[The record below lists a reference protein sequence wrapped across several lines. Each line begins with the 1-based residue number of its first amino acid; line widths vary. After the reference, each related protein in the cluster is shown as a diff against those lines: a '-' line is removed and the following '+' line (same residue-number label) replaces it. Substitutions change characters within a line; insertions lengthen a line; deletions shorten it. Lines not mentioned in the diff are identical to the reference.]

1 MLYSLTCYGKD
12 FALTIC
18 CIGMQIFMS
27 RQYNIRSGYILAK
40 RFFRK
45 NTRSI
50 ITKALVG
57 LILIFASLPSHAED
71 FLEDGFIYPI
81 TPKGFGSLNVRK
93 MLDYSFDENQRYTP
107 PGKGQLPTCETAGI
121 PNPPLFRTVKI
132 EGSSIG
138 DN

>member
-1 MLYSLTCYGKD
+1 
-12 FALTIC
+12 
-18 CIGMQIFMS
+18 
-27 RQYNIRSGYILAK
+27 
-40 RFFRK
+40 
-45 NTRSI
+45 
-50 ITKALVG
+50 VG

-93 MLDYSFDENQRYTP
+93 MLDYSVDESQRYTP

-121 PNPPLFRTVKI
+121 PNPPLFRTVQI